1 MIKAKIEQL
10 ELVQNLEN
18 SLRID
23 FEAKQAKAANLESYE
38 IQLAEMQELLE
49 TMFRQLPSKTEMDK
63 LLVDVSQTALGAG
76 IDVQLFQPN
85 AEAFHDFYAERPI
98 SVRMLGDYHQF
109 GEFVSGVAS
118 LPRVVILTMHDI
130 ALRRA
135 TDRDVGANAGDGRLI
150 LEGTVKTYRYIDEEE
165 AAAAGRRGECAMMS
179 PSHIKSTL
187 VIMLIVM
194 SSLITACSG
203 RQDDLN
209 RYIAEVKS
217 RPATPI
223 PPIPP
228 VRTYTPYEYEGLT
241 GRDPFRQSTSEGS
254 DQVTQSG
261 GGKGPRPD
269 LQRPREYLERFE
281 LDTLSMV
288 GTFSKETS
296 DWALDSRIRTEWSTG
311 SRSEITSGRITARLT
326 AFRTTRCS

>member
-1 MIKAKIEQL
+1 MLNELRDLDFNDIGSAPTSVRYVILGFLLIIILAIGYFLLIKDKTEQL

-18 SLRID
+18 SLRVD

-38 IQLAEMQELLE
+38 AQLAEMQELLE

-135 TDRDVGANAGDGRLI
+135 TDRDVGVSANDGRLI
-150 LEGTVKTYRYIDEEE
+150 LEGTVKTYRYIDEDE
-165 AAAAGRRGECAMMS
+165 AAQR
-179 PSHIKSTL
+179 
-187 VIMLIVM
+187 
-194 SSLITACSG
+194 
-203 RQDDLN
+203 
-209 RYIAEVKS
+209 AEAS
-217 RPATPI
+217 AP
-223 PPIPP
+223 
-228 VRTYTPYEYEGLT
+228 
-241 GRDPFRQSTSEGS
+241 
-254 DQVTQSG
+254 
-261 GGKGPRPD
+261 
-269 LQRPREYLERFE
+269 
-281 LDTLSMV
+281 
-288 GTFSKETS
+288 
-296 DWALDSRIRTEWSTG
+296 
-311 SRSEITSGRITARLT
+311 
-326 AFRTTRCS
+326 